1 MHANQKKIIS
11 ITIFKSSTFPEKH
24 ILNNHETIDRKKHIT
39 NFRSQNVIDIHNMV
53 DYPNLLSNLITNLS
67 CTAHKGVKV

>member
-1 MHANQKKIIS
+1 MI
-11 ITIFKSSTFPEKH
+11 E
-24 ILNNHETIDRKKHIT
+24 IDRKKHIT